1 MPGEVTMSAEEFD
14 ALLPRLGRLSLDTV
28 RIARAVV
35 VDGHRPADVA
45 RTHGMTRQRVN
56 GILRRFQHAER
67 EVPKGW
73 RRVEVWLPPD
83 LAQRVEEMARDA
95 RATAMGHV
103 KAGNP

>member
-1 MPGEVTMSAEEFD
+1 MPSEPTMSAEEFD

-35 VDGHRPADVA
+35 VDGQRPADVA
-45 RTHGMTRQRVN
+45 RRYGMSRQRVS

-67 EVPKGW
+67 DVPRDW

-95 RATAMGHV
+95 RAEAV
-103 KAGNP
+103 RAKAPRGP